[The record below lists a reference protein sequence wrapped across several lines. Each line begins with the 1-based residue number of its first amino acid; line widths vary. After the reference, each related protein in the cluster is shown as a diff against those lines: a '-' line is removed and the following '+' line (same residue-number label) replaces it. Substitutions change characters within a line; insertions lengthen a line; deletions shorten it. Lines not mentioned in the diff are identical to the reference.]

1 MHILEVKLK
10 TKYNFGRRIV
20 LDPGLTMWVEFCEIW
35 GVGVELGK
43 IFQRRKKITEV

>member
-35 GVGVELGK
+35 GGGGIGK
-43 IFQRRKKITEV
+43 DISEKKKNH